1 MDKDRKN
8 KDNKA
13 VRKHISAARD
23 WLGRA
28 ESSMDRENSLR
39 GDLDM
44 MLAQAELQ
52 RARETKFGRGWRKWL
67 VPLGPLF
74 IALLVGLGYV
84 AFLHS
89 SRAVEPAT
97 DVPSDREREF
107 SVAAPAKE
115 QAVTT
120 GPVVE
125 ENVTA
130 ADSGLEYRQEGTGGQ
145 ELAGGEAVQQVQPPA
160 GETESRSAPSM
171 PDQELQQLMQAAGKV
186 LRE

>member
-23 WLGRA
+23 CLGRA

-52 RARETKFGRGWRKWL
+52 RARETKFGHGWRKWL

-89 SRAVEPAT
+89 SRAVEPAAGVT
-97 DVPSDREREF
+97 ADRESEI
-107 SVAAPAKE
+107 SVAAPVKE
-115 QAVTT
+115 QAVTA

-125 ENVTA
+125 ANVTA
-130 ADSGLEYRQEGTGGQ
+130 ADSGPEYRQESTGGQ
-145 ELAGGEAVQQVQPPA
+145 EPAGGEAVQQAPPPA
-160 GETESRSAPSM
+160 EETEPRSAPSM